1 MLTAVKK
8 EGEEERRNRMGITVT
23 RRSGRAEEWVWGP
36 GCSQDIYGRSRLT
49 QEEWPTTIKY
59 ATKFNLSFKLKS

>member
-8 EGEEERRNRMGITVT
+8 EGEEERRRNRICIMVT

-49 QEEWPTTIKY
+49 EEERLTTIKY
-59 ATKFNLSFKLKS
+59 ATKFKLFF